1 MKNHCLKMGAL
12 ALGMMLALAFAPC
25 LPASAQTIPG
35 CTLTDLQA
43 LAGKTSYTVT
53 ITSATPADVPST
65 TIAFCDVRG
74 NITTEDPG
82 PNTVEFE
89 LGLPVLDNGRF
100 LFLGGGG
107 FNGYI
112 PAGEVDDGVSVG
124 FATAYTDSGHES
136 FFASI
141 PGEEGFSSLD
151 GSWGLLAGNMPN
163 TPAQVDF
170 SYRGVHASTVV
181 AQSITAGY
189 YSMTSSPISY
199 FDGCSTGGREALV
212 EAQKFPDDYNGIV
225 AGDPAISDPIAGFNW
240 NDQALLSS
248 FDAYLSNSAV
258 AILDAAVTAACD
270 GSDGVIDGL
279 IEDPRLCKFNPAS
292 IECKG
297 GATSNCLTA
306 AQVATVRAIQKGA
319 RAEDG
324 TQLYP
329 GYTLSNPGGSD
340 GWDLW
345 ITGFVTP
352 TIPPVGGEPWGS
364 PPASLATAPFQWS
377 FQDQFLKYF
386 VFNDPTYNS
395 LTFDFNG
402 SDVAMLEEVVA
413 RYGGNGENTDLS
425 PFFANGGKLIM
436 YHGWSD
442 PALTPFVSVDYYSAV
457 AKTLG
462 GGFKHL
468 QKNARLFM
476 VPGMHHCTGGPGPY
490 NFDPLT
496 PLVGWVETGVA
507 PDRIIGEVPAGPQAG
522 RTFPLCP
529 FPSLAV
535 YKGGGVD
542 DAANWVCKT
551 RSNHRFSRGNSHEGH
566 QH

>member
-1 MKNHCLKMGAL
+1 MKNHWQKMGAL
-12 ALGMMLALAFAPC
+12 ALGMALALAFAPC
-25 LPASAQTIPG
+25 LPASAVTS
-35 CTLTDLQA
+35 CTQTDLQH
-43 LAGKTSYTVT
+43 LANNITSFGVS
-53 ITSATPADVPST
+53 ITSATPMDVPST

-74 NITTEDPG
+74 NITTEVPTA
-82 PNTVEFE
+82 NTVEFE
-89 LGLPVLDNGRF
+89 LGLPASFNGRL
-100 LFLGGGG
+100 LFRGGGG

-112 PAGEVDDGVSVG
+112 PAGVVDGGVSVG

-136 FFASI
+136 VFASD
-141 PGEEGFSSLD
+141 PSLAGLSSLD
-151 GSWGLLAGNMPN
+151 GSWGLLQPGNSPN
-163 TPAQVDF
+163 TAAQVDF
-170 SYRGVHASTVV
+170 SYLGVHASTVV
-181 AQSITAGY
+181 AQSITTGY
-189 YSMTSSPISY
+189 YDGPLISY

-212 EAQKFPDDYNGIV
+212 EAQLFPDDYNGIV

-240 NDQALLSS
+240 NDDALLSS
-248 FDAYLSNSAV
+248 SDAYLSNSAV

-297 GATSNCLTA
+297 GNTSNCLTA
-306 AQVATVRAIQKGA
+306 AQVATVKAIQAGA

-340 GWDLW
+340 GWGLW
-345 ITGFVTP
+345 ITGFVP
-352 TIPPVGGEPWGS
+352 PKIPPVGGEPWGAL
-364 PPASLATAPFQWS
+364 PGSLATAPFQWS

-386 VFNDPTYNS
+386 VFNNPSYDS

-413 RYGGNGENTDLS
+413 RYGGNGEDTDLS
-425 PFFANGGKLIM
+425 PFFSNGGKLIM

-442 PALTPFVSVDYYSAV
+442 PALTPFVSVNYYSAV

-468 QKNARLFM
+468 QDNARLFM

-496 PLVGWVETGVA
+496 PLIGWVEAGVA
-507 PDRIIGEVPAGPQAG
+507 PDRIIGEVPAGLQAG

-529 FPSLAV
+529 YPSLAV
-535 YKGGGVD
+535 YQGGGVD
-542 DAANWVCKT
+542 DAANWVCKAHT
-551 RSNHRFSRGNSHEGH
+551 NHRFFRRHH
-566 QH
+566 H

>member
-1 MKNHCLKMGAL
+1 MKNHWQKMGAI
-12 ALGMMLALAFAPC
+12 ALGMTLVATLGLPRPVFATPPVCDQHNLQLLADEITSFA
-25 LPASAQTIPG
+25 
-35 CTLTDLQA
+35 
-43 LAGKTSYTVT
+43 VT
-53 ITSATPADVPST
+53 ITSATPTSIPVT
-65 TIAFCDVRG
+65 FCDVTG
-74 NITTEDPG
+74 NITTEVPAS
-82 PNTVEFE
+82 NTVEFE
-89 LGLPVLDNGRF
+89 LGLPASFNGRL

-112 PAGEVDDGVSVG
+112 PAGVVDGGVSAE

-141 PGEEGFSSLD
+141 PGEEGFSALD
-151 GSWGLLAGNMPN
+151 GSWGLLSGDLPN

-170 SYRGVHASTVV
+170 SYLGVHASTVV
-181 AQSITAGY
+181 AQSITTSY
-189 YSMTSSPISY
+189 YGSSPISY

-240 NDQALLSS
+240 NDEALLSS
-248 FDAYLSNSAV
+248 SDAYLSNSAV

-279 IEDPRLCKFNPAS
+279 IEDPRLCKFDPAS

-306 AQVATVRAIQKGA
+306 AQVATVKAIQAGA

-324 TQLYP
+324 SKKGFTQLYP

-352 TIPPVGGEPWGS
+352 TIPPVGGEPWGD
-364 PPASLATAPFQWS
+364 PPASLATAPLQWS

-386 VFNDPTYNS
+386 VFNDPTYDS

-402 SDVAMLEEVVA
+402 SDVAMLEGIVA
-413 RYGGNGENTDLS
+413 RYGGNGEDTDLS

-442 PALTPFVSVDYYSAV
+442 PALTPFVSVDYYTAV

-462 GGFKHL
+462 GGKTQGGGFKHL
-468 QKNARLFM
+468 QNNARLFM
-476 VPGMHHCTGGPGPY
+476 VPGMHHCSGGPGPY

-496 PLVGWVETGVA
+496 PLIGWVEAGVA

-535 YKGGGVD
+535 YQGGGVD
-542 DAANWVCKT
+542 DAANWVCKAHT
-551 RSNHRFSRGNSHEGH
+551 NHEKPR
-566 QH
+566 

>member
-1 MKNHCLKMGAL
+1 MASLWGLCFWRVSSCQTVRKPVARAACTRSRPAVHLGKAMKNHCLKMGAL

-25 LPASAQTIPG
+25 LAASAQTIPG

-82 PNTVEFE
+82 PNTVKFE
-89 LGLPVLDNGRF
+89 LGLPVLENGRF
-100 LFLGGGG
+100 LFVGGGG

-112 PAGEVDDGVSVG
+112 PVGAVDDGVSVG

-141 PGEEGFSSLD
+141 PGEEGFSTLD
-151 GSWGLLAGNMPN
+151 GSWGLLPGNMQN

-258 AILDAAVTAACD
+258 AILDAAVTAA
-270 GSDGVIDGL
+270 
-279 IEDPRLCKFNPAS
+279 
-292 IECKG
+292 
-297 GATSNCLTA
+297 
-306 AQVATVRAIQKGA
+306 
-319 RAEDG
+319 
-324 TQLYP
+324 
-329 GYTLSNPGGSD
+329 
-340 GWDLW
+340 
-345 ITGFVTP
+345 
-352 TIPPVGGEPWGS
+352 
-364 PPASLATAPFQWS
+364 
-377 FQDQFLKYF
+377 
-386 VFNDPTYNS
+386 
-395 LTFDFNG
+395 
-402 SDVAMLEEVVA
+402 
-413 RYGGNGENTDLS
+413 
-425 PFFANGGKLIM
+425 
-436 YHGWSD
+436 
-442 PALTPFVSVDYYSAV
+442 
-457 AKTLG
+457 
-462 GGFKHL
+462 
-468 QKNARLFM
+468 
-476 VPGMHHCTGGPGPY
+476 
-490 NFDPLT
+490 
-496 PLVGWVETGVA
+496 
-507 PDRIIGEVPAGPQAG
+507 
-522 RTFPLCP
+522 
-529 FPSLAV
+529 
-535 YKGGGVD
+535 
-542 DAANWVCKT
+542 
-551 RSNHRFSRGNSHEGH
+551 
-566 QH
+566 

>member
-25 LPASAQTIPG
+25 LAASAQTIPG

-82 PNTVEFE
+82 PNTVKFE
-89 LGLPVLDNGRF
+89 LGLPVLENGRF
-100 LFLGGGG
+100 LFVGGGG

-112 PAGEVDDGVSVG
+112 PVGAVDDGVSVG

-141 PGEEGFSSLD
+141 PGEEGFSTLD
-151 GSWGLLAGNMPN
+151 GSWGLLPGNMQN

-279 IEDPRLCKFNPAS
+279 IEDPRLCKFNPTS

-364 PPASLATAPFQWS
+364 PPASLATAPLQWS
-377 FQDQFLKYF
+377 FQDQFLK
-386 VFNDPTYNS
+386 
-395 LTFDFNG
+395 
-402 SDVAMLEEVVA
+402 
-413 RYGGNGENTDLS
+413 
-425 PFFANGGKLIM
+425 
-436 YHGWSD
+436 
-442 PALTPFVSVDYYSAV
+442 
-457 AKTLG
+457 
-462 GGFKHL
+462 
-468 QKNARLFM
+468 
-476 VPGMHHCTGGPGPY
+476 
-490 NFDPLT
+490 
-496 PLVGWVETGVA
+496 
-507 PDRIIGEVPAGPQAG
+507 
-522 RTFPLCP
+522 
-529 FPSLAV
+529 
-535 YKGGGVD
+535 
-542 DAANWVCKT
+542 
-551 RSNHRFSRGNSHEGH
+551 
-566 QH
+566 